1 MARTSSGWWHSPEML
16 VADGACRC
24 VLDRRGLPVAEPSTA
39 VAASAS
45 CGRAVA
51 AAVAEPEPSSA
62 VAVAVAAAAEPSSAT
77 PRRWGLGWLHA
88 RACQC

>member
-24 VLDRRGLPVAEPSTA
+24 VLDRRGIPVAEPS
-39 VAASAS
+39 
-45 CGRAVA
+45 
-51 AAVAEPEPSSA
+51 AAVAEPSSSEPEPESSSA
-62 VAVAVAAAAEPSSAT
+62 AVAEPSAAT

>member
-24 VLDRRGLPVAEPSTA
+24 VLDRRGIPAAQSTS
-39 VAASAS
+39 VT
-45 CGRAVA
+45 
-51 AAVAEPEPSSA
+51 
-62 VAVAVAAAAEPSSAT
+62 AVAAAAEPSSAT